1 MKWLCTLCFLVFLST
16 SSISLKAQHAIG
28 PIAGINL
35 PFVNF
40 TDFVIDS
47 RYNGAIMPTNYIGMS
62 YRYQSHKNVG
72 FQVDIAY
79 SQKGWG
85 QQIQDSLNNITVNNV
100 INYIELP
107 LYMRWS
113 LLGDRKFNI
122 NVNVGCYA
130 AYAVGQKTNLAKQ
143 DSVNQRVAIYDINTD
158 NRGDFGFIIG
168 LGISYKFNF
177 GYLQLEG
184 GYRAGFANILPVSH
198 ITKENPIVS
207 TNQSPTFLF
216 SYLIPIN
223 RRDREGKE

>member
-1 MKWLCTLCFLVFLST
+1 MIV
-16 SSISLKAQHAIG
+16 SSVSLNAQHAIG

-40 TDFVIDS
+40 TDFVIDA
-47 RYNGAIMPTNYIGMS
+47 RYNGTVMPTNYVGLS

-72 FQVDIAY
+72 FQFDLAF

-85 QQIQDSLNNITVNNV
+85 QQIQDSINIVTVENV

-107 LYMRWS
+107 IYMRWS
-113 LLGDRKFNI
+113 LLGDSKFNI
-122 NVNVGCYA
+122 NINAGCYA
-130 AYAVGQKTNLAKQ
+130 AYAISQNTTLVKQ

-184 GYRAGFANILPVSH
+184 AFKSGFANILPVSH
-198 ITKENPIVS
+198 ITKENPVVS
-207 TNQSPTFLF
+207 TNQTPTFLF

-223 RRDREGKE
+223 RGKHKDK